1 LVAALEHH
9 AAVVVQVDTSI
20 QLRDF
25 YLQAH

>member
-1 LVAALEHH
+1 LVVALEHH
-9 AAVVVQVDTSI
+9 AAAVVQVDTSI